1 MEDYF
6 RRCFFVRT
14 FADGNEKRV
23 LRKLKNEFSIFKSPE
38 RDLTIG
44 DVAHAQQNENKLSFA
59 IDGHRLLSRLDR
71 VQVNLTLCSLLHQFA

>member
-59 IDGHRLLSRLDR
+59 FAYSQHCHLEIRKVGVHLYIHCLLK
-71 VQVNLTLCSLLHQFA
+71 V